1 MLRDLAG
8 MSAGG
13 LSQIFQPQRA
23 SAASTAAS
31 AAREDVER
39 REAPLPCPDQELENA
54 RRAPEGAPPY
64 TTFGRATSPELSPL
78 WRSWGWCSMTKAGRR
93 VAPRLSF
100 RLLQPR
106 SRVLSGRARM
116 PLSEANGRFQMRFE
130 QLGMRLEPAFDGRIF
145 RTHLRRTHLRR
156 AASAGEPTHNSSK
169 KVVHVPRAP
178 TIWQFSRVAIVAR
191 ACYEPRVRRVWGM
204 RPLGEVVDAPEAVP
218 Q

>member
-78 WRSWGWCSMTKAGRR
+78 WRVLGLVLDDDSG
-93 VAPRLSF
+93 AP
-100 RLLQPR
+100 
-106 SRVLSGRARM
+106 SGAP
-116 PLSEANGRFQMRFE
+116 PLVQATAAAIEGSLRTSAN
-130 QLGMRLEPAFDGRIF
+130 
-145 RTHLRRTHLRR
+145 
-156 AASAGEPTHNSSK
+156 AA
-169 KVVHVPRAP
+169 
-178 TIWQFSRVAIVAR
+178 Q
-191 ACYEPRVRRVWGM
+191 
-204 RPLGEVVDAPEAVP
+204 
-218 Q
+218 